1 MKKLLNTL
9 IFTQLLFVIIAML
22 FAGMLLFGTTSCKK
36 FLPKEVNFDMNGAD
50 IRVTVLPQSQTG
62 NLKLT
67 EKDVNIN
74 IDSAID
80 ANTKD
85 IYSLKS
91 AKLLSAQVDVMTQG
105 QNLDAVENIYFY
117 ADHSDV
123 GKRRVAYKDNIP
135 KGSTYLSL
143 DLDDVNLADYL
154 RKHPFKFMVEGKV
167 VQPTTTPIDLKIR
180 LRYRI
185 VASRK

>member
-9 IFTQLLFVIIAML
+9 IFTRLLFVIIALL
-22 FAGMLLFGTTSCKK
+22 FAGIIILGGTSCNK
-36 FLPKEVNFDMNGAD
+36 FLPKEVKFDMNGSD
-50 IRVTVLPQSQTG
+50 IVVTVLPQSQTG
-62 NLKLT
+62 DLKLT
-67 EKDVNIN
+67 EKDINVN

-85 IYSLKS
+85 IYNLKT
-91 AKLLSAQVDVMTQG
+91 AKLLSAQVDVLTQG
-105 QNLDAVENIYFY
+105 QNLDAVENVYFY

-123 GKRRVAYKDNIP
+123 GKRRIAYKDNIP

-143 DLDDVNLADYL
+143 DVDDVNLADYL
-154 RKHPFKFMVEGKV
+154 HKHPFKFSIEGKV
-167 VQPTTTPIDLKIR
+167 VQPTTTPIELKIR

-185 VASRK
+185 VAGRK